1 MERLSFDKSDGRSAG
16 WKWTICGLLFLAT
29 MIMYMDRQTLSL
41 MSKPIIGE
49 FNLSREQY
57 GMLEWGFG
65 LAFAA
70 GAIINGLL
78 ADRVSIRWLY
88 PLMLLGWS
96 SAGVATVWSQEIGSA
111 LLPIIGENHAWLG
124 MDTKSNTAGYLG
136 LFFCRVLL
144 GFFEAGHWPCALI
157 TTQRLLTGPDRLLGN
172 SVLQSGASIGSVVT
186 PLAVM
191 AMRTSEDASW
201 RQPFIIIGL
210 VGMSWVIPWLLFVRD
225 ADLKLPAEAQ
235 PADKNTGPRKE
246 NEAAPPLWTRAVLQK
261 IVVLLAIVVAIN
273 MTWQYLRA
281 WMPLLMQEEHK
292 YSEKFMFW
300 FMMAFYLVADL
311 GCLAAGGAVKWLTG
325 DRFSLNQS
333 RLLVFATCTLLA
345 MLTAIAANLPAGA
358 LLLGTFLLIGCG
370 TLGLFPVYYSLAQDL
385 STRRQGMVTGL
396 FGATTWIITSYMQ
409 KYVGRNIDVTGS
421 YATGLFW
428 AGQLPLLGC
437 LALGLLW
444 PKDGNTAV
452 GQNASSR

>member
-1 MERLSFDKSDGRSAG
+1 MERLSFDSNDGRSAS
-16 WKWTICGLLFLAT
+16 WKWTICGMLFLAT

-41 MSKPIIGE
+41 MSKPIIQE
-49 FNLSREQY
+49 FSLSKEQY

-88 PLMLLGWS
+88 PVMLIGWS
-96 SAGVATVWSQEIGSA
+96 SAGVATVWSQEIGAA
-111 LLPIIGENHAWLG
+111 LIPFVGTDHAWLG
-124 MDTKSNTAGYLG
+124 MNEKSNAAGYLG
-136 LFFCRVLL
+136 LFLCRVTL
-144 GFFEAGHWPCALI
+144 GYFEAGHWPCALI
-157 TTQRLLTGPDRLLGN
+157 TTQRLLKGPDRLLGN
-172 SVLQSGASIGSVVT
+172 SVLQSGASIGSIVT

-191 AMRTSEDASW
+191 AMRTSEDSSW

-210 VGMSWVIPWLLFVRD
+210 AGMSWVIPWLLMIRD
-225 ADLKLPAEAQ
+225 ADLKLPPEL
-235 PADKNTGPRKE
+235 PKKH
-246 NEAAPPLWTRAVLQK
+246 NEVAPPIWTRAVLQK
-261 IVVLLAIVVAIN
+261 IVVLLAIVVTIN

-281 WMPLLMQEEHK
+281 WMPLLLQEEHK

-300 FMMAFYLVADL
+300 FMMAFYLIADI

-325 DRFSLNQS
+325 DRFSLNRS
-333 RLLVFATCTLLA
+333 RLLVFAVCTLGA
-345 MLTAIAANLPAGA
+345 MLTALAAKLPAGA

-409 KYVGRNIDVTGS
+409 KYVGRSIDETHS
-421 YATGLFW
+421 FATGLFW
-428 AGQLPLLGC
+428 AGQVPLFGC
-437 LALGLLW
+437 LAFALLW
-444 PKDGNTAV
+444 PEETKPKREL
-452 GQNASSR
+452 ASSSPPGHEDRK